1 MDNHHSV
8 QTISGWCCGENDL
21 SAEKQQQFFDK
32 NIVTISEP
40 RLKTFFGLPEGM
52 PVAKAR

>member
-8 QTISGWCCGENDL
+8 QTISCWCCGYSNL

-32 NIVTISEP
+32 NIVTINFLIRYIC
-40 RLKTFFGLPEGM
+40 RLISNLIFFDGF
-52 PVAKAR
+52 